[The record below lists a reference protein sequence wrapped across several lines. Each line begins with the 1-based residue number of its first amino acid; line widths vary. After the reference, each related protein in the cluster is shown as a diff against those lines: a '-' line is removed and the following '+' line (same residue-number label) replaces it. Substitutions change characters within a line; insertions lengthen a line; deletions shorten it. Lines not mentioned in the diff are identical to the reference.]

1 MAGELLTMKDAA
13 AVLGV
18 SAKTF
23 SKHWKKAGGRTLTFG
38 NRAYVPRQDLERWL
52 ADGKPAQRAGER

>member
-23 SKHWKKAGGRTLTFG
+23 RKYWKKAGGRTLLFG
-38 NRAYVPRQDLERWL
+38 QRAYVPRQDLERWL
-52 ADGKPAQRAGER
+52 ANEKTRSLSG